1 MNISF
6 FAGAG
11 VPVVDEIYS
20 ADASR
25 AFLQA
30 QFNADFFKSKIGADI
45 LLLSMITNQKS
56 QASIVLDWAGVDLD
70 KLQEIMNDKLSACS
84 ALQEGID
91 TTLKSGECF
100 SELISVAE
108 YRAALKK
115 TVDQVHGQSHEQA
128 NVSEQK
134 PAPSGEPIAAP
145 DLSQTA
151 LNQAAL
157 GVTATA
163 ERAMKLAANEAKLMG
178 HNFVGTEQVM
188 LGLIA
193 AGNIVGGQ
201 VLLRQGL
208 ILLEVRRRVKAI
220 IGLGA
225 GAMTEDLPY
234 TPRTRR
240 MLDLALNEAQRLKHE
255 EIGTGHMLL
264 GLLREGHGVAARVL
278 TELGLNL
285 DTLIDET
292 EILLLEDMERKSSG
306 SGEFER

>member
-1 MNISF
+1 
-6 FAGAG
+6 
-11 VPVVDEIYS
+11 
-20 ADASR
+20 
-25 AFLQA
+25 
-30 QFNADFFKSKIGADI
+30 
-45 LLLSMITNQKS
+45 
-56 QASIVLDWAGVDLD
+56 
-70 KLQEIMNDKLSACS
+70 
-84 ALQEGID
+84 
-91 TTLKSGECF
+91 
-100 SELISVAE
+100 
-108 YRAALKK
+108 
-115 TVDQVHGQSHEQA
+115 
-128 NVSEQK
+128 
-134 PAPSGEPIAAP
+134 
-145 DLSQTA
+145 
-151 LNQAAL
+151 
-157 GVTATA
+157 
-163 ERAMKLAANEAKLMG
+163 MG